1 MLARLRQRRY
11 LALIAG
17 GAVLAVACTLAGL
30 WQLDRYAAKRDANAD
45 LRRNDA
51 LAPAPIETVLTPGR
65 PFDRDQR
72 FRKVT
77 AAGRYDAAGQV
88 LVRRRQVDDRLGF
101 LVVTPL
107 RTSGGATLLVVRG
120 FVAAT
125 GAATDSPAVPGP
137 PAGAVT
143 VAGRLF
149 PSERGSPTEGLPAGQ
164 VDRIDVPALTARRD
178 APAYGG
184 YLELISS
191 QPPQTALATLPGPD
205 LSNPAGGA
213 WEAQHLAYVVQ
224 WFLFAALALAAPFI
238 LALLDA
244 RQPAPATP
252 TPAARVNV
260 VP

>member
-1 MLARLRQRRY
+1 VLARLRQRRY
-11 LALIAG
+11 LALIAV

-45 LRRNDA
+45 LRRNEA
-51 LAPAPIETVLTPGR
+51 LTPAPIETVLTPSR

-88 LVRRRQVDDRLGF
+88 LVRRREVDDRLGF

-120 FVAAT
+120 FVPAM
-125 GAATDSPAVPGP
+125 GAATDTPAVPAP
-137 PAGAVT
+137 STGAVT
-143 VAGRLF
+143 VTGRLF
-149 PSERGSPTEGLPAGQ
+149 PSERGGIAEGLPAGQ
-164 VDRIDVPALTARRD
+164 VDRIDVPALTARLD

-184 YLELISS
+184 YLELISA
-191 QPPQTALATLPGPD
+191 QPAQAGLATLPGPD

-224 WFLFAALALAAPFI
+224 WFLFAALALAAPFV

-244 RQPAPATP
+244 RQPAPARP
-252 TPAARVNV
+252 TPPARVDM